1 MCMHTHALSTNQRIK
16 VSINFHHYS
25 TNTFTRSFKTQ
36 NWMNEWMNSKE
47 KQRKAN
53 YDVCMCVGAYRNI
66 WHFYYKLSL
75 SPCAL
80 SLISASLSNP
90 LKCTTRQ
97 RWANTHTHAQ
107 WNGTNI
113 NYDGR
118 KGCSLTGLFAWTNK
132 IWDNS
137 RNLTNLNCFWKKRPG
152 RATQKKAIKNPIIKS
167 RLKST
172 TVREYDLYDVR
183 RRTAVLWYFCHIH
196 IRVEE
201 RNICNSHILNI
212 IILLSGPKW
221 THHTLNNNVDVCFFC
236 LSFLFCF
243 VFIVN
248 EHNSTWMWV
257 PFHGHVPCAWTNTA
271 FSHCIRC
278 IQLTSII
285 SFFFSPL
292 RRMSAAFQLSP
303 VCRYTFAQRN
313 HLYSRCVLFHP
324 FFITFFLSLFLSLH
338 SVILSLLLR
347 CARAIQKDDAPFCN
361 YLSCCAKY
369 FLLGPMYTP
378 LKRRT

>member
-36 NWMNEWMNSKE
+36 NWMNEWMKSKE

-80 SLISASLSNP
+80 FLISASLSNP

-183 RRTAVLWYFCHIH
+183 RRTAVLWYFVTFTSELK
-196 IRVEE
+196 RETSV
-201 RNICNSHILNI
+201 
-212 IILLSGPKW
+212 
-221 THHTLNNNVDVCFFC
+221 TLTFWI
-236 LSFLFCF
+236 LSFYYLDRNERITHWTTMSMFVFFFLSCFVLFCF
-243 VFIVN
+243 
-248 EHNSTWMWV
+248 
-257 PFHGHVPCAWTNTA
+257 
-271 FSHCIRC
+271 HC
-278 IQLTSII
+278 
-285 SFFFSPL
+285 
-292 RRMSAAFQLSP
+292 
-303 VCRYTFAQRN
+303 
-313 HLYSRCVLFHP
+313 
-324 FFITFFLSLFLSLH
+324 
-338 SVILSLLLR
+338 
-347 CARAIQKDDAPFCN
+347 
-361 YLSCCAKY
+361 
-369 FLLGPMYTP
+369 
-378 LKRRT
+378 